1 MDIIEKKEH
10 LTLLGFYKILSIKSV
25 FPKGLSVGIL
35 EVYSTKFIPIVKP
48 VFEPSNTLLDHN
60 WIAGFTQADGTFG
73 LNYTKAPKMRLGFTC
88 QPQFRI
94 TQHERDLMVL
104 KRIIESMGCGTVV
117 KPGDGR
123 DRYSISVANITDLT
137 NVVIPLFEKN
147 PIYGAK
153 NKDFL
158 DFCKGVYIIKN
169 KRHLTFEGLNEL
181 KNLAYGMNTYRKF

>member
-1 MDIIEKKEH
+1 
-10 LTLLGFYKILSIKSV
+10 
-25 FPKGLSVGIL
+25 
-35 EVYSTKFIPIVKP
+35 
-48 VFEPSNTLLDHN
+48 
-60 WIAGFTQADGTFG
+60 
-73 LNYTKAPKMRLGFTC
+73 
-88 QPQFRI
+88 
-94 TQHERDLMVL
+94 MVL

-153 NKDFL
+153 NKNLL
-158 DFCKGVYIIKN
+158 DFCKKVYIIKN